1 MSKIAKINFQNEKNC
16 EIPENKTLQEN
27 EDSYIQTLKS
37 HDETYIEKKI
47 SKTILEEI
55 NEEMDMSLNKSSLN
69 FISEINEEI
78 LKNETKI
85 IRNLDS
91 EKQYSL
97 GTYFIE
103 KMKKKIEEPKKL
115 NQNFILQVQY
125 LIK

>member
-1 MSKIAKINFQNEKNC
+1 MSKIAKINFENEKNS
-16 EIPENKTLQEN
+16 EIPENKTLQEK
-27 EDSYIQTLKS
+27 EEIYIN
-37 HDETYIEKKI
+37 DETYIEKKI

-55 NEEMDMSLNKSSLN
+55 NEEMDMSSNKSGLN
-69 FISEINEEI
+69 FISEINEEL

-85 IRNLDS
+85 VRNLETD
-91 EKQYSL
+91 KQYSL

-115 NQNFILQVQY
+115 TQNFILQVNY

>member
-1 MSKIAKINFQNEKNC
+1 MSKIAKINFENEKNS
-16 EIPENKTLQEN
+16 EIPENKTLQEK
-27 EDSYIQTLKS
+27 EEIYIN
-37 HDETYIEKKI
+37 DETYIEKKI

-55 NEEMDMSLNKSSLN
+55 NEEMDMSLNKSGLN
-69 FISEINEEI
+69 FISEINEEL

-85 IRNLDS
+85 VRNLETD
-91 EKQYSL
+91 KQYSL

-115 NQNFILQVQY
+115 TQNFILQVNY